1 MLCLTNKNIIKT
13 FKRNT
18 LKGISFFLK
27 FIYNKRRK
35 IINKEGYKIMNL
47 PNKLTVLRIIL
58 VPVIVI
64 IYYLGSLGVINGEI
78 IGVSIVNW
86 LIIAIFSLASYTDH
100 LDGKIAR
107 KENKITTFGKFA
119 DPLAD
124 KILVLA
130 TMLILVEDGKLPAWI
145 PIIVLF
151 REFVVSGYRL
161 IAVEKGGKVIAANI
175 WGKLK
180 TVTQMIAIILM
191 LLSNFSYCGFIFRAA
206 TIQQAQASSIL
217 YYMSTGEYV
226 LNILASVFMTI
237 SVIATIFSGW
247 SYIKGGKD
255 LFKDC

>member
-1 MLCLTNKNIIKT
+1 
-13 FKRNT
+13 
-18 LKGISFFLK
+18 
-27 FIYNKRRK
+27 
-35 IINKEGYKIMNL
+35 MNL
-47 PNKLTVLRIIL
+47 PNKLTILRIIL
-58 VPVIVI
+58 VPIIVI
-64 IYYLGSLGVINGEI
+64 IYYLGGLGIINGDFLN
-78 IGVSIVNW
+78 VSIVNW
-86 LIIAIFSLASYTDH
+86 LILLFFSIASYTDH

-107 KENKITTFGKFA
+107 RDNKVTAFGKFA

-130 TMLILVEDGKLPAWI
+130 VMLILVESGKLPAWI

-175 WGKLK
+175 WGKVK

-191 LLSNFSYCGFIFRAA
+191 LLSNYSYCQFILRTSTLQGMYENSA
-206 TIQQAQASSIL
+206 L
-217 YYMSTGEYV
+217 VYMSTLEFA
-226 LNILASVFMTI
+226 LNILASLFMTV

-247 SYIKGGKD
+247 TYIKEGKD